1 VEHGDSGVS
10 GPDAGP
16 YSETFVRPVRRVSG
30 RSFGTYC
37 AMITL
42 ALTGDVMLGRKV
54 AEVLDYHMRPEA
66 PWGDVMPLLDA
77 ADLRIIN
84 LECAITDKER
94 PWTRTPKV
102 FHFRAQPSAIET
114 LRTARIDACSL
125 ANNHTLDFEEQGLLD
140 TLEHLDTAG
149 IRHAGAGRNR
159 EQAADPAILN
169 VPADHARRVALLA
182 FTDNEPPFAAGI
194 DRPGTNYLPVS
205 LKPEVLRRVER
216 TVSYVRE
223 MGVDTVIFSNH
234 WGPNMVQRP
243 KEIFRRFAR
252 AVIDR
257 GVDFYYGHSA
267 HVFQGVE
274 IYRGK
279 PILYDTGDFID
290 DYVVDPKLR
299 NDWSFLFQVSVEEG
313 RLERL
318 DLTPLKLSYARV
330 DLAAG
335 GERES
340 ILDRME
346 RLSAEMGTFF
356 ARREGALVLER
367 G

>member
-1 VEHGDSGVS
+1 
-10 GPDAGP
+10 
-16 YSETFVRPVRRVSG
+16 
-30 RSFGTYC
+30 
-37 AMITL
+37 MITL
-42 ALTGDVMLGRKV
+42 ALTGDVMLGRRV
-54 AEVLDYHMRPEA
+54 AEALNDHMRPEA
-66 PWGDVMPLLDA
+66 PWGDVLPLLDA

-84 LECAITDKER
+84 LECAITDNEQ

-102 FHFRAQPSAIET
+102 FHFRAKPSAIET

-140 TLEHLDTAG
+140 TLEHLDAAG
-149 IRHAGAGRNR
+149 IRHAGAGRNQ
-159 EQAADPAILN
+159 EEAADPAILT
-169 VPADHARRVALLA
+169 VRADNRSRVALLA
-182 FTDNEPPFAAGI
+182 FTDNERPFAAST

-205 LKPEVLRRVER
+205 LRPDVLRLVER
-216 TVSYVRE
+216 AVSNVRE
-223 MGVDTVIFSNH
+223 LGVDTVIFSNH

-243 KEIFRRFAR
+243 KEIFRRFAC

-257 GVDFYYGHSA
+257 GVDIYYGHSA

-290 DYVVDPKLR
+290 DYAVNPELR

-313 RLERL
+313 RFERL
-318 DLTPLKLSYARV
+318 DLIPVKLSYARV
-330 DLAAG
+330 DLATG

-340 ILDRME
+340 ILTRME
-346 RLSAEMGTFF
+346 RLSAEMGTIF
-356 ARREGALVLER
+356 ARREGSLVLER

>member
-1 VEHGDSGVS
+1 MRNHQEV
-10 GPDAGP
+10 
-16 YSETFVRPVRRVSG
+16 
-30 RSFGTYC
+30 
-37 AMITL
+37 ITL

-54 AEVLDYHMRPEA
+54 GEALDDHMRPEE

-84 LECAITDKER
+84 LECAITDNER

-140 TLEHLDTAG
+140 TLEHLDAAG

-159 EQAADPAILN
+159 EQAAEPAILTL
-169 VPADHARRVALLA
+169 PAGDTRRTALLA
-182 FTDNEPPFAAGI
+182 FTDNESPFAAGT

-205 LKPEVLRRVER
+205 LRPEVLRRVER
-216 TVSYVRE
+216 AVSYVRE
-223 MGVDTVIFSNH
+223 MGVETVIFSNH

-257 GVDFYYGHSA
+257 GVDIYYGHSA

-290 DYVVDPKLR
+290 DYAVDPKMR
-299 NDWSFLFQVSVEEG
+299 NDWSFLFQISVEAG
-313 RLERL
+313 RFERL
-318 DLTPLKLSYARV
+318 DLAPVKLSYARV

-335 GERES
+335 SERES

-346 RLSAEMGTFF
+346 HLSAEMGTVF
-356 ARREGALVLER
+356 ARREGSLVLER

>member
-1 VEHGDSGVS
+1 
-10 GPDAGP
+10 
-16 YSETFVRPVRRVSG
+16 
-30 RSFGTYC
+30 
-37 AMITL
+37 MITL

-54 AEVLDYHMRPEA
+54 AEALDRYMRPEE

-84 LECAITDKER
+84 LECAVTDNER

-102 FHFRAQPSAIET
+102 FHFRAQPSVIET

-140 TLEHLDTAG
+140 TLEHLDAAG

-159 EQAADPAILN
+159 EEAADPAILA
-169 VPADHARRVALLA
+169 VPADRTRRVALLA
-182 FTDNEPPFAAGI
+182 FTDNEPPFAADT

-205 LKPEVLRRVER
+205 SKPDVLRRVEGA
-216 TVSYVRE
+216 VSIVRE
-223 MGVDTVIFSNH
+223 LGADTVIFSNH

-243 KEIFRRFAR
+243 RELFRRFAR

-257 GVDFYYGHSA
+257 GVDVYYGHSA

-290 DYVVDPKLR
+290 DYAVNPELR
-299 NDWSFLFQVSVEEG
+299 NDWSFLFRVSVVEG
-313 RLERL
+313 ILERL
-318 DLTPLKLSYARV
+318 DLTPVKLSYARV
-330 DLAAG
+330 DLATG
-335 GERES
+335 GEREK

-346 RLSAEMGTFF
+346 RLSAEMGTAF
-356 ARREGALVLER
+356 ARHEGSLVLER
-367 G
+367 C

>member
-1 VEHGDSGVS
+1 
-10 GPDAGP
+10 
-16 YSETFVRPVRRVSG
+16 
-30 RSFGTYC
+30 
-37 AMITL
+37 
-42 ALTGDVMLGRKV
+42 
-54 AEVLDYHMRPEA
+54 
-66 PWGDVMPLLDA
+66 
-77 ADLRIIN
+77 
-84 LECAITDKER
+84 
-94 PWTRTPKV
+94 
-102 FHFRAQPSAIET
+102 
-114 LRTARIDACSL
+114 LRTARIDGCSL

-140 TLEHLDTAG
+140 TLEHLDAAG

-159 EQAADPAILN
+159 EEAADPAILTL
-169 VPADHARRVALLA
+169 PADHTRRVALLA

-205 LKPEVLRRVER
+205 LKPEVLRRVKR

-223 MGVDTVIFSNH
+223 MGVGTVIFSNH

-257 GVDFYYGHSA
+257 GVDIYYGHSA

-290 DYVVDPKLR
+290 DYAVDPKFR
-299 NDWSFLFQVSVEEG
+299 NDWSFFFQVSVEEG
-313 RLERL
+313 RFERL
-318 DLTPLKLSYARV
+318 DLTPVKLSYARV
-330 DLAAG
+330 DLATG

-346 RLSAEMGTFF
+346 RLSAEMGTVF
-356 ARREGALVLER
+356 ARREGALVFER